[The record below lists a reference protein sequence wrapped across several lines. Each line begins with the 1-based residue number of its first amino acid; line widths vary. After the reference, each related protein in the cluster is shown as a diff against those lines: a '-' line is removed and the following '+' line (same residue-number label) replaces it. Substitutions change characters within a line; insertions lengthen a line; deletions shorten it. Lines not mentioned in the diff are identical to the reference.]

1 MRTGNTTG
9 GSELAGAGAEPVPP
23 PDGVDESAP
32 RPPSPSP
39 SPSPSSHGGDDEPL
53 STEAFLGVIGRRV
66 RSRRAALHMTR
77 RSLAAASG
85 VSERYLAQLESGQGN
100 MSISLL
106 RKVATAL
113 ALPLAELVTDDA
125 ADLERDAIVSSAAA
139 TP

>member
-39 SPSPSSHGGDDEPL
+39 SLSHGGDDEPL